1 MPVEVV
7 VLIGLALIFDFWN
20 GLMGSATVV
29 ATLIST
35 QALGPRLSL
44 VLAAIG
50 EAAGPFL
57 LGIAVAQT
65 IGRDLVSAQAMT
77 IAVVMAALI
86 GAIVWNILT
95 WALSIPSSPSHALIG
110 GILGAVLAGYG
121 AEAIRPEGLSKVLLA
136 LFLSPLI
143 GILAGYAMVRLLR
156 FLASGATPR
165 VNRWFRRG
173 QIVTALIMAVSQGA
187 NDAQKT
193 MGVITLGLIA
203 GGVLPGFTVPVW
215 VVALS
220 AAGMALGTLTGGWR
234 LIRTLGGRFYRLRPI
249 HGLGAQMA
257 SAGVVLGAALL
268 GGPVSATHV
277 ASSAII
283 GAGSAERARMVR
295 WSVFRSILVAWIFTI
310 PLSALVSALAYRVLE
325 PLI

>member
-20 GLMGSATVV
+20 GLMGSATTT

-35 QALGPRLSL
+35 QAMGPRVALA
-44 VLAAIG
+44 LAALGQIV
-50 EAAGPFL
+50 GPFV
-57 LGIAVAQT
+57 LGVAVART
-65 IGRDLVSAQAMT
+65 IGGELVAEQAVT
-77 IAVVMAALI
+77 IGVVMAALI
-86 GAIVWNILT
+86 GAIVWNILS

-110 GILGAVLAGYG
+110 GLLGAVLAGYG
-121 AEAIRPEGLSKVLLA
+121 PQAIRPEGLSKVLLA

-143 GILAGYAMVRLLR
+143 GIVAGYFAVRVLR

-173 QIVTALIMAVSQGA
+173 QIVTGFAMAMAQGA

-193 MGVITLGLIA
+193 MGLITLGLIA
-203 GGVLPGFTVPVW
+203 GGLLPGFAVPLW
-215 VVALS
+215 VVAIS
-220 AAGMALGTLTGGWR
+220 AAGMGLGTLLGGLR
-234 LIRTLGGRFYRLRPI
+234 LIKTLGGRFYRLRPI
-249 HGLGAQMA
+249 HGLGAQIA
-257 SAGVVLGAALL
+257 SAAVVMGAALL

-277 ASSAII
+277 SSSAII

-295 WSVFRSILVAWIFTI
+295 WAVFRNILVAWIFTI
-310 PLSALVSALAYRVLE
+310 PLAALVSALAYRVVGTLV
-325 PLI
+325 